1 MTPKEIF
8 RFKVEYRSFF
18 IGKFICSATEDVSVI
33 KMSKN
38 YEVYPIGY
46 VKRGNDIEVQLKD
59 EYKDA
64 LLEVD
69 NFSHLIVV
77 WWGSKYAQYRDKVD
91 MQMKPPYAPNVLTGL
106 FATRSPVRPNPIN
119 ITVCEIKKIDHD
131 KGTVAINQID
141 AFDGTPVLDLKVYFP
156 TCDRIKDP
164 VVPDRFKEWGEW
176 APPEGE
182 PPECYE

>member
-1 MTPKEIF
+1 MGIF
-8 RFKVEYRSFF
+8 PIKTEYRSYFSGRF
-18 IGKFICSATEDVSVI
+18 IFPPLDDFSVT
-33 KMSKN
+33 KMN
-38 YEVYPIGY
+38 ENIEVYPIGQ
-46 VKRGNDIEVQLKD
+46 VKRGDTIEVQLKD
-59 EYKDA
+59 KYKDA

-119 ITVCEIKKIDHD
+119 ITVCKIQKINHE
-131 KGTVAINQID
+131 KGTVELNQID

-164 VVPDRFKEWGEW
+164 VVPERFKEWGEW